1 MINNL
6 QQSKFVKK
14 IDFCHHLM
22 SKKKVFLLFRNDTC
36 IIKCKSYLCVL
47 LSKFMGNVWVNT
59 THKSKKKTSKPH
71 LPKKFGSF
79 TFVVETDK

>member
-22 SKKKVFLLFRNDTC
+22 SKKKVFYFLGTIL
-36 IIKCKSYLCVL
+36 VL
-47 LSKFMGNVWVNT
+47 LNVRA
-59 THKSKKKTSKPH
+59 
-71 LPKKFGSF
+71 
-79 TFVVETDK
+79 TFVFY